1 MTSHH
6 EKAQGPN
13 NRSKPNMK
21 SINVGKRLPAVR
33 SWINW
38 SQLRQS
44 FVLGWF
50 GCGCFMLASAAQA
63 NLIEDENLQA
73 GTTAWQLTKPADN
86 RQIEG
91 YASLTS
97 VLAGSDIDLFVNTQD
112 ATYSVTVY
120 RMGWYG
126 GKGGRQVLGP
136 VTLNGVRQVT
146 PSADP
151 TTLLIECHW
160 TNPYTIH
167 VPTSWVSGIY
177 LVKLHGNTSGKESYI
192 TFTVR
197 DTRNADIV
205 FQQSVTT
212 YQAYNPWPGWDKTLG
227 YVGASLYTYS
237 TSGGA
242 QATQVSFNR
251 PYGRGILDNTL
262 YGVGAGDFLTHDFS
276 PSYPNLEANVAIGVG
291 GASAWEF
298 DMIRWLEHHAYDVTY
313 ITNIDTHEDV
323 NRLLRGNAFLSIGH
337 DEYWSEQMKTNV
349 VAARDQGVNLG
360 FFSGNYVYWP
370 VTFLSDSN
378 GAANRT
384 LAMAPNSGLCAA
396 PSKIDCSV
404 NSDCPTNL
412 TCQDSVCA
420 AAKKTQCSVDS
431 DCPTN
436 LTCAQKTCDFACMGE
451 SEQLLV
457 GGAWDSGHL
466 ANGDIVVPANAPLN
480 HWVFANTGLQAGD
493 VIPGLIG
500 YEYDAYIP
508 GAPAPSGLQIL
519 LKTQAPDFESGT
531 GFLGAPFPPDFDG
544 KSFDA
549 WYDSLD
555 LHSLDTICKTDPIP
569 PLGLPP
575 PDGLC
580 SNPYPQDPSHKTDWA
595 MTVYQV
601 SSGAYVFNA
610 GTVEWS
616 WGLDDYFTGLTT
628 ADGANNGP
636 AIRTQC
642 GYPWF
647 HPGLVSCRNDAIAQI
662 TRNVLNKFQPAD
674 TMAPQSTLTIGLP
687 QYVTGGGQLFVAA
700 ATPFTLTAT
709 DDATG
714 VWNVWYRFFP
724 SGSSSPPSYTSVDG
738 FYASFSLSGVD
749 GLYEVDSYATDNA
762 GNDEAPAHVRSVYLD
777 TTAPVT
783 TITAPVAKQYLHSD
797 TFTISYNV
805 SDGTGSGVKSAVA
818 DIDGQ
823 TTLYDGTMQVTVAN
837 GLMVKLLTELTLGT
851 HTFNVNS
858 VDNVDNADTAT
869 VTFSIIVTAQSI
881 KDEVRYFRSIGAI
894 TQDEATSLL
903 QKLNAAAAY
912 RARHDCKDSNATYRS
927 FINELRAQSGK
938 KVTAQAASILIA
950 DAQYLIAH
958 CP

>member
-1 MTSHH
+1 MNGLNIDRRNRIPGVRTSIRRR
-6 EKAQGPN
+6 GLLLTWL
-13 NRSKPNMK
+13 
-21 SINVGKRLPAVR
+21 G
-33 SWINW
+33 
-38 SQLRQS
+38 
-44 FVLGWF
+44 FVCFALA
-50 GCGCFMLASAAQA
+50 CGAQA
-63 NLIEDENLQA
+63 NVIEDENLQA
-73 GTTAWQLTKPADN
+73 GTTAWQLTNPADN

-97 VLAGSDIDLFVNTQD
+97 VLAGGDIDLFVNTRD
-112 ATYSVTVY
+112 STYSLTVY
-120 RMGWYG
+120 RMGWYD

-136 VTLNGVRQVT
+136 QTLTGVQQVT
-146 PSADP
+146 PTADP
-151 TTLLIECHW
+151 TTGLIECHW
-160 TNPYTIH
+160 TNPFSIQ

-197 DTRNADIV
+197 DTRNANIV

-212 YQAYNPWPGWDKTLG
+212 YQAYNPWPGWDPTPGKG
-227 YVGASLYTYS
+227 YVGGSLYSYQ
-237 TSGGA
+237 TSGA
-242 QATQVSFNR
+242 QATQVSFDR

-349 VAARDQGVNLG
+349 ASARDQGVNLG

-384 LAMAPNSGLCAA
+384 LAMAPNSGLCSPAA
-396 PSKIDCSV
+396 NTPCSV

-412 TCQDSVCA
+412 TCEDQVCSP
-420 AAKKTQCSVDS
+420 AKKTQCSVDS

-531 GFLGAPFPPDFDG
+531 GFLGAPFPSNFDG

-555 LHSLDTICKTDPIP
+555 LHSLDNICKTDPIP
-569 PLGLPP
+569 PLFSRP

-616 WGLDDYFTGLTT
+616 WGLDDYFTGLNTG
-628 ADGANNGP
+628 DGANNGP
-636 AIRTQC
+636 GVRTQC

-647 HPGLVSCRNDAIAQI
+647 HPGLVSCRNPAIAQI
-662 TRNVLNKFQPAD
+662 TRNVLTKFQGQD
-674 TMAPQSTLTIGLP
+674 TTPPQSMLTIGTP
-687 QYVTGGGQLFVAA
+687 QYTASGGQLFVSG

-709 DDATG
+709 DDASG

-724 SGSSSPPSYTSVDG
+724 SGSANPPAYTSVEG
-738 FYASFSLSGVD
+738 FSANFTVSGSD
-749 GLYEVDSYATDNA
+749 GLYEVDSYGTDNA
-762 GNDEAPAHVRSVYLD
+762 GNDESPAHVQSVYLD
-777 TTAPVT
+777 NTAPVA
-783 TITAPVAKQYLHSD
+783 TITAPVAQQYLHSD
-797 TFTISYNV
+797 TFTIGYNV
-805 SDGTGSGVKSAVA
+805 TDGNGSGMKSAVP

-837 GLMVKLLTELTLGT
+837 GLPVKLLTELTLGT
-851 HTFNVNS
+851 HTFNLNS
-858 VDNVDNADTAT
+858 VDNVGNADTDT

-881 KDEVRYFRSIGAI
+881 KDEVRYFWSIGAI

-912 RARHDCKDSNATYRS
+912 RARHDCKDANATYRA
-927 FINELRAQSGK
+927 FINELRAQTGK
-938 KVTAQAASILIA
+938 KVTAQAATILIS

>member
-1 MTSHH
+1 MNDSSPLSL
-6 EKAQGPN
+6 AN
-13 NRSKPNMK
+13 N
-21 SINVGKRLPAVR
+21 
-33 SWINW
+33 
-38 SQLRQS
+38 
-44 FVLGWF
+44 WF
-50 GCGCFMLASAAQA
+50 GLRRVLFPAFFGFACFAFLDAAQA
-63 NLIEDENLQA
+63 NPIEQENLQA
-73 GTTAWQLTKPADN
+73 GTTAWQLTNPAGN

-97 VLAGSDIDLFVNTQD
+97 VPVGGDIDLFVNTQD
-112 ATYSVTVY
+112 SSYSLTVY

-126 GKGGRQVLGP
+126 GKGGRKVLGP
-136 VTLNGVRQVT
+136 QTRPGVHQVT
-146 PSADP
+146 PTADSV
-151 TTLLIECHW
+151 TGLIECNW
-160 TNPYTIH
+160 TDPFRIN
-167 VPTSWVSGIY
+167 VPSSWVSGIY

-197 DTRNADIV
+197 DTRSAAIV

-212 YQAYNPWPGWDKTLG
+212 YQAYNPWPGWDPVGG
-227 YVGASLYTYS
+227 YVGVSLYGW
-237 TSGGA
+237 SGG

-298 DMIRWLEHHAYDVTY
+298 GMVRWLEHHAYDVTY
-313 ITNIDTHEDV
+313 ITNLDTHEDV
-323 NRLLRGNAFLSIGH
+323 NRLLRGNAFLSVGH

-384 LAMAPNSGLCAA
+384 LAMAPNSGLC
-396 PSKIDCSV
+396 SQTNTTKCSE
-404 NSDCPTNL
+404 
-412 TCQDSVCA
+412 
-420 AAKKTQCSVDS
+420 DS
-431 DCPTN
+431 DCPN
-436 LTCAQKTCDFACMGE
+436 NETCVQKSCNFACMGE

-457 GGAWDSGHL
+457 GGAWGSGHL
-466 ANGDIVVPANAPLN
+466 ANGDIVVPTNAPLN

-500 YEYDAYIP
+500 YEYDAHFS
-508 GAPAPSGLQIL
+508 GAPGPSGLQIL
-519 LKTQAPDFESGT
+519 LQTQAPDFESGT
-531 GFLGAPFPPDFDG
+531 GFLGAPFPSDFDG

-555 LHSLDTICKTDPIP
+555 LHSLDTVCKNDPISP
-569 PLGLPP
+569 FGLRP

-580 SNPYPQDPSHKTDWA
+580 SNPYPQDPSQKTDWA

-610 GTVEWS
+610 GTIEWS
-616 WGLDDYFTGLTT
+616 WALDDYFTGLTT

-662 TRNVLNKFQPAD
+662 TRNVLNKFEPAD
-674 TMAPQSTLTIGLP
+674 TTAPQSTLTIGVP
-687 QYVTGGGQLFVAA
+687 QYTGSQLFVAA
-700 ATPFTLTAT
+700 AAPFTLTAT
-709 DDATG
+709 DDSSG
-714 VWNVWYRFFP
+714 LWNVWYRFFP
-724 SGSSSPPSYTSVDG
+724 SGSSAPSYTSADG
-738 FYASFSLSGVD
+738 FSATFNLSGAD
-749 GLYEVDSYATDNA
+749 GLYEVDTYATDNG
-762 GNDEAPAHVRSVYLD
+762 GNDETPAHVQSVYLD
-777 TTAPVT
+777 TTAPVA
-783 TITAPVAKQYLHSD
+783 TIIAPVAKQYLHSD
-797 TFTISYNV
+797 TFIISYSV
-805 SDGTGSGVKSAVA
+805 TDGNGSGVKSAVP

-823 TTLYDGTMQVTVAN
+823 TTLHDGTTTVTVAN
-837 GLMVKLLTELTLGT
+837 GLPVKLLTELTLGT
-851 HTFNVNS
+851 HTFNLNS
-858 VDNVDNADTAT
+858 VDNVENADTAT

-881 KDEVRYFRSIGAI
+881 IAEVKYFRSIGAI

-912 RARHDCKDSNATYRS
+912 RTKHDCKDANATYRN
-927 FINELRAQSGK
+927 FINELRAQTGK

>member
-1 MTSHH
+1 MKRINAGNQTSRVTTSF
-6 EKAQGPN
+6 E
-13 NRSKPNMK
+13 S
-21 SINVGKRLPAVR
+21 SRL
-33 SWINW
+33 
-38 SQLRQS
+38 
-44 FVLGWF
+44 VLIVTCRAF
-50 GCGCFMLASAAQA
+50 GCFMLAFGVQA
-63 NLIEDENLQA
+63 NVIEDENLQA
-73 GTTAWQLTKPADN
+73 GTTAWQLTNPADN

-97 VLAGSDIDLFVNTQD
+97 VPVGGDIDLFVNTQD
-112 ATYSVTVY
+112 SSYSLTVY

-126 GKGGRQVLGP
+126 GKGGRKVFGP
-136 VTLNGVRQVT
+136 QTLTGVQQVT
-146 PSADP
+146 PTADP
-151 TTLLIECHW
+151 TTLLIECNW
-160 TNPYTIH
+160 TDPFRIN
-167 VPTSWVSGIY
+167 VPSSWVSGIY

-197 DTRNADIV
+197 DTRNAALV

-251 PYGRGILDNTL
+251 PYGRGILNNTL

-276 PSYPNLEANVAIGVG
+276 PSYPNLEANVAIGIG

-384 LAMAPNSGLCAA
+384 LAMAPNSGLCSA
-396 PSKIDCSV
+396 PSKIDCTV

-436 LTCAQKTCDFACMGE
+436 LTCAQKLCDFACNGK

-531 GFLGAPFPPDFDG
+531 GFLGAPFPSDFDG

-555 LHSLDTICKTDPIP
+555 LNSLDTMCKTDPISPFGLTP
-569 PLGLPP
+569 PA
-575 PDGLC
+575 GLC

-616 WGLDDYFTGLTT
+616 WGLDDYFTGLNTG
-628 ADGANNGP
+628 DGANNGP

-647 HPGLVSCRNDAIAQI
+647 HPGLVSCRNDAVAQI
-662 TRNVLNKFQPAD
+662 TRNVLNKFEPAD
-674 TMAPQSTLTIGLP
+674 TTAPQSTLTIDVP
-687 QYVTGGGQLFVAA
+687 QYSGSQLFVAA

-709 DDATG
+709 DDSSG

-724 SGSSSPPSYTSVDG
+724 SGGSAPSYTSVDG
-738 FYASFSLSGVD
+738 FSATFNISGAD
-749 GLYEVDSYATDNA
+749 GLYEVDTYATDNA
-762 GNDEAPAHVRSVYLD
+762 GNDEAPAHVQSVYLD
-777 TTAPVT
+777 TTAPVA

-797 TFTISYNV
+797 TFMITYSV
-805 SDGTGSGVKSAVA
+805 TDGNGSGVKSAVP

-823 TTLYDGTMQVTVAN
+823 TTLSDGTTQYTVAN
-837 GLMVKLLTELTLGT
+837 NLVVKLLTELTLGT

-858 VDNVDNADTAT
+858 VDNVGNADTAT

-881 KDEVRYFRSIGAI
+881 IAEVKYFRSIGAI
-894 TQDEATSLL
+894 TQDEATSLI

-912 RARHDCKDSNATYRS
+912 RAKHDCKDANAVYHN
-927 FINELRAQSGK
+927 FINELRAQIGK
-938 KVTAQAASILIA
+938 KVTAQAANILIT

>member
-1 MTSHH
+1 M
-6 EKAQGPN
+6 
-13 NRSKPNMK
+13 R
-21 SINVGKRLPAVR
+21 
-33 SWINW
+33 
-38 SQLRQS
+38 
-44 FVLGWF
+44 
-50 GCGCFMLASAAQA
+50 
-63 NLIEDENLQA
+63 
-73 GTTAWQLTKPADN
+73 
-86 RQIEG
+86 
-91 YASLTS
+91 
-97 VLAGSDIDLFVNTQD
+97 
-112 ATYSVTVY
+112 
-120 RMGWYG
+120 
-126 GKGGRQVLGP
+126 
-136 VTLNGVRQVT
+136 
-146 PSADP
+146 
-151 TTLLIECHW
+151 
-160 TNPYTIH
+160 
-167 VPTSWVSGIY
+167 
-177 LVKLHGNTSGKESYI
+177 
-192 TFTVR
+192 
-197 DTRNADIV
+197 
-205 FQQSVTT
+205 
-212 YQAYNPWPGWDKTLG
+212 
-227 YVGASLYTYS
+227 
-237 TSGGA
+237 

-251 PYGRGILDNTL
+251 PYGRGTQANSL
-262 YGVGAGDFLTHDFS
+262 YGVGAGDFLTHDFF
-276 PSYPNLEANVAIGVG
+276 PIFNPEANLDIGTG
-291 GASAWEF
+291 GTSAWEF
-298 DMIRWLEHHAYDVTY
+298 AMIRWLEHHAYDVTY
-313 ITNIDTHEDV
+313 ITNVDTHEDV
-323 NRLLRGNAFLSIGH
+323 NRLLRGNAFLSVGH

-396 PSKIDCSV
+396 SSEIDCNV
-404 NSDCPTNL
+404 DSDCPTNL
-412 TCQDSVCA
+412 TCQNNGQKNVCSP
-420 AAKKTQCSVDS
+420 AKTTKCSVDS

-436 LTCAQKTCDFACMGE
+436 LVCAQKMCDFACKGE

-466 ANGDIVVPANAPLN
+466 ANGDIVVPGNAPLN

-519 LKTQAPDFESGT
+519 LKTQAPDFE
-531 GFLGAPFPPDFDG
+531 APGRAFPAGFDG
-544 KSFDA
+544 QSFDA
-549 WYDSLD
+549 WYDSLSG
-555 LHSLDTICKTDPIP
+555 LPTLDTTCNNDPISPFGLAP
-569 PLGLPP
+569 PA
-575 PDGLC
+575 GLC

-636 AIRTQC
+636 GIRTQC

-662 TRNVLNKFQPAD
+662 TRNVINKFGPAD
-674 TMAPQSTLTIGLP
+674 TTAPQSTLTIGTP
-687 QYVTGGGQLFVAA
+687 QYAGTSQLFVAA

-709 DDATG
+709 DDSSG

-724 SGSSSPPSYTSVDG
+724 SGGSAPGYTSADG
-738 FYASFSLSGVD
+738 FSVTFNLSGVD
-749 GLYEVDSYATDNA
+749 GVYEVDSYATDNA
-762 GNDEAPAHVRSVYLD
+762 GNDETPAHVQSVYLD
-777 TTAPVT
+777 TTAPVA
-783 TITAPVAKQYLHSD
+783 TISEPVAKQYLHSD
-797 TFTISYNV
+797 FFTISYNV
-805 SDGTGSGVKSAVA
+805 TDGNGSGVKSAVP

-823 TTLYDGTMQVTVAN
+823 TTLHNGTMQVTVAN
-837 GLMVKLLTELTLGT
+837 GLMVTLLTELTLGT
-851 HTFNVNS
+851 HTFNLNS
-858 VDNVDNADTAT
+858 VDNVENADTAT

-881 KDEVRYFRSIGAI
+881 KDEVKYFRSIGAI

-903 QKLNAAAAY
+903 QKLNAAASY
-912 RARHDCKDSNATYRS
+912 RAKHDCRDANAIYKN
-927 FINELRAQSGK
+927 FINELRAQTGK

>member
-1 MTSHH
+1 MSHYLKIDPGTSS
-6 EKAQGPN
+6 PVI
-13 NRSKPNMK
+13 RT
-21 SINVGKRLPAVR
+21 SIKWSRLR
-33 SWINW
+33 RG
-38 SQLRQS
+38 LLFTLLG
-44 FVLGWF
+44 FV
-50 GCGCFMLASAAQA
+50 CFMLVCRVQA
-63 NLIEDENLQA
+63 NVIEDENLQA
-73 GTTAWQLTKPADN
+73 GTTAWELTKPADN

-112 ATYSVTVY
+112 ANYSLRLY

-136 VTLNGVRQVT
+136 VTLNGVRQVIPT
-146 PSADP
+146 ADP

-177 LVKLHGNTSGKESYI
+177 LVKLHGNTSGYESYI

-212 YQAYNPWPGWDKTLG
+212 YQAYNPWPGWDKTSG
-227 YVGASLYTYS
+227 YVGASLYGTQ
-237 TSGGA
+237 TINMR

-251 PYGRGILDNTL
+251 PYGRGTQANSL
-262 YGVGAGDFLTHDFS
+262 YGVGAGDFLTHDFF
-276 PSYPNLEANVAIGVG
+276 PIFNPEANLDIGTG
-291 GASAWEF
+291 GTSAWEF
-298 DMIRWLEHHAYDVTY
+298 AMIRWLEHHAYDVTY
-313 ITNIDTHEDV
+313 ITNVDTHEDV
-323 NRLLRGNAFLSIGH
+323 NRLLRGNAFLSVGH

-370 VTFLSDSN
+370 VTLLADSN
-378 GAANRT
+378 GNPSRT
-384 LAMAPNSGLCAA
+384 VAMAPNSGVCSA
-396 PSKIDCSV
+396 PSKIDCTV

-412 TCQDSVCA
+412 TCQNSVCA
-420 AAKKTQCSVDS
+420 AAKTTLCSVDS
-431 DCPTN
+431 DCPIN
-436 LTCAQKTCDFACMGE
+436 LTCAQKQCNFNCMGE
-451 SEQLLV
+451 SEQFLV
-457 GGAWDSGHL
+457 GGMWGSGHL
-466 ANGDIVVPANAPLN
+466 ANGDIVVLPSPHSALN
-480 HWVFANTGLQAGD
+480 HWVFANTGLQVGD

-500 YEYDAYIP
+500 YEYDAYFSNV
-508 GAPAPSGLQIL
+508 AAPSGLQVL
-519 LKTQAPDFESGT
+519 LQTQAPDFSGP
-531 GFLGAPFPPDFDG
+531 GRPLPSDFDG
-544 KSFDA
+544 QSFDA
-549 WYDSLD
+549 WYDSLSG
-555 LHSLDTICKTDPIP
+555 LPTLDTTCNNDPISPFGLAP
-569 PLGLPP
+569 PT
-575 PDGLC
+575 GLC
-580 SNPYPQDPSHKTDWA
+580 SNPYPQDPSQKTDWA
-595 MTVYQV
+595 MTIYQA

-610 GTVEWS
+610 ATVEWS

-647 HPGLVSCRNDAIAQI
+647 HPGLVSCRNDAIAQM

-674 TMAPQSTLTIGLP
+674 TTAPQSTLTVGTP
-687 QYVTGGGQLFVAA
+687 QYTAGSGQLFVAG

-724 SGSSSPPSYTSVDG
+724 SGSSAPSYTSADG
-738 FYASFSLSGVD
+738 FSATLNISGED
-749 GLYEVDSYATDNA
+749 GLYEVDTYAIDNA
-762 GNDEAPAHVRSVYLD
+762 GNDETPSHSQMVDLD

-797 TFTISYNV
+797 TFIISYTV
-805 SDGTGSGVKSAVA
+805 TDGNGSGVKSAVP

-823 TTLYDGTMQVTVAN
+823 TTLYDGISQVTVAN
-837 GLMVKLLTELTLGT
+837 GLPVKLLTELTLGT

-858 VDNVDNADTAT
+858 VDNVANADTAT

-881 KDEVRYFRSIGAI
+881 IAEVKYFRSIGAI
-894 TQDEATSLL
+894 TQDEATSLI

-912 RARHDCKDSNATYRS
+912 RAKHDCKDANAIYRN
-927 FINELRAQSGK
+927 FINELRAQTGK
-938 KVTAQAASILIA
+938 KVTAQAASVLIA

>member
-1 MTSHH
+1 MNSFKVDLENTISLVRTSIL
-6 EKAQGPN
+6 
-13 NRSKPNMK
+13 S
-21 SINVGKRLPAVR
+21 SRLR
-33 SWINW
+33 RGFLLS
-38 SQLRQS
+38 
-44 FVLGWF
+44 WF
-50 GCGCFMLASAAQA
+50 GLGCLVLACAAQA
-63 NLIEDENLQA
+63 NLVEDENLQP
-73 GTTAWQLTKPADN
+73 GTTAWQLTNPAGN

-97 VLAGSDIDLFVNTQD
+97 VPVGGDIDLFVNTQD
-112 ATYSVTVY
+112 SSYSLTVY

-126 GKGGRQVLGP
+126 GKGGRQVLSP
-136 VTLNGVRQVT
+136 QTRPGVHQVT
-146 PSADP
+146 PTADP
-151 TTLLIECHW
+151 VTGLIECNW
-160 TNPYTIH
+160 TDPFRIN
-167 VPTSWVSGIY
+167 VPSSWLSGIY

-197 DTRNADIV
+197 DTRSAAIV

-212 YQAYNPWPGWDKTLG
+212 YQAYNPWPGWVSAGG
-227 YVGASLYTYS
+227 YVGASLYGW
-237 TSGGA
+237 SGG

-251 PYGRGILDNTL
+251 PYGRGPQANTL
-262 YGVGAGDFLTHDFS
+262 YGVGAGDFLTHDFFGFIDDAAE
-276 PSYPNLEANVAIGVG
+276 LAIGTG

-298 DMIRWLEHHAYDVTY
+298 GMIRWLEHHAYDVTY
-313 ITNIDTHEDV
+313 ITNVDTHEDV
-323 NRLLRGNAFLSIGH
+323 GRLLRGNAFLSVGH

-370 VTFLSDSN
+370 VTLLADSN
-378 GAANRT
+378 GNPSRT
-384 LAMAPNSGLCAA
+384 VAMAPNSGVCSA
-396 PSKIDCSV
+396 PSKIDCTV

-412 TCQDSVCA
+412 TCQNSVCA
-420 AAKKTQCSVDS
+420 AAKTTLCSVDS

-436 LTCAQKTCDFACMGE
+436 LTCAQKQCNFNCMGE
-451 SEQLLV
+451 SEQFLV
-457 GGAWDSGHL
+457 GGMWGSGHL
-466 ANGDIVVPANAPLN
+466 ANGDIVVLPSPHSALN
-480 HWVFANTGLQAGD
+480 HWVFANTGLQVGD

-500 YEYDAYIP
+500 YEYDAYFSNV
-508 GAPAPSGLQIL
+508 AAPSGLQVL
-519 LKTQAPDFESGT
+519 LQTQAPDFSGP
-531 GFLGAPFPPDFDG
+531 GRPLPSDFDG
-544 KSFDA
+544 QSFDA
-549 WYDSLD
+549 WYDSLSG
-555 LHSLDTICKTDPIP
+555 LPTLDTTCNNDPISPFGLAP
-569 PLGLPP
+569 PT
-575 PDGLC
+575 GLC
-580 SNPYPQDPSHKTDWA
+580 SNPYPQDPSQKTDWA
-595 MTVYQV
+595 MTIYQA

-610 GTVEWS
+610 ATVEWS

-647 HPGLVSCRNDAIAQI
+647 HPGLVSCRNDAIAQM

-674 TMAPQSTLTIGLP
+674 TTAPQSTLTVGTP
-687 QYVTGGGQLFVAA
+687 QYTAGSGQLFVAG

-724 SGSSSPPSYTSVDG
+724 SGSSAPSYTSADG
-738 FYASFSLSGVD
+738 FSATFNISGAD
-749 GLYEVDSYATDNA
+749 GLYEVDTYATDNA
-762 GNDEAPAHVRSVYLD
+762 GNDETPSHSQMVDLD

-797 TFTISYNV
+797 TFIISYTV
-805 SDGTGSGVKSAVA
+805 TDGNGSGVKSAVP

-823 TTLYDGTMQVTVAN
+823 TTLYDGISQVTVAN
-837 GLMVKLLTELTLGT
+837 GLPVKLLTELTLGT

-858 VDNVDNADTAT
+858 VDNVANADTAT

-881 KDEVRYFRSIGAI
+881 IAEVKYFRSIGAI
-894 TQDEATSLL
+894 TQDEATSLI

-912 RARHDCKDSNATYRS
+912 RAKHNCKDANAIYRN
-927 FINELRAQSGK
+927 FINELRAQTGK